1 MRIVIAPDSFKGS
14 MSSLTAAQ
22 AINCGI
28 KEVFPDAETILV
40 PMADGGEGTVEAL
53 ANILNG
59 QEVTVDGIS
68 DPLGRPI
75 RAAYSW
81 VESTSTAIIETAS
94 ASGLPLLEE
103 SELDPDHA
111 STYGTGELIKHALD
125 KKARKIILGLGGSAT
140 VDAGTGCFE
149 ALGVQFRDQ
158 KGERI
163 KANGATLA
171 HISTIDLTS
180 LDSRLKD
187 VEVVVASDVTNP
199 LLGEEGAISVF
210 GPQKGVS
217 DITRFEA
224 GMNNYANRVSEKI
237 GMNLENSEGSGA
249 AGGFGFSLLA
259 FLDPIFMSGF
269 SLIAEHSCLKEQMK
283 SSHLVITGEGKL
295 DSQTLY
301 GKVPSGISELAK
313 SVNVPAIAFAGTSTI
328 IEDKEKGIMTVLPI
342 IDEPMELKEAIR
354 RGPDLLYRASKRFM
368 TLYQWISEEK
378 GE

>member
-22 AINCGI
+22 AINRGI

-53 ANILNG
+53 ATILNG
-59 QEVTVDGIS
+59 QEVAVDGIS

-75 RAAYSW
+75 RATYSW

-94 ASGLPLLEE
+94 ASGLPLLKE
-103 SELDPDHA
+103 SELDPDQA

-158 KGERI
+158 SGERI
-163 KANGATLA
+163 KATGAKLA
-171 HISTIDLTS
+171 HISSIDLTL

-187 VEVVVASDVTNP
+187 VEIVVASDVTNP

-224 GMNNYANRVSEKI
+224 GMNNYASRVSEKI

-328 IEDKEKGIMTVLPI
+328 LEDKEKGIMTVLPI

>member
-22 AINCGI
+22 AINRGI
-28 KEVFPDAETILV
+28 KEVVPDAETILV

-53 ANILNG
+53 ATILNG

-75 RAAYSW
+75 RATYSW
-81 VESTSTAIIETAS
+81 VKSTSTAIIETAS
-94 ASGLPLLEE
+94 ASGLPLLKE
-103 SELDPDHA
+103 SELDPDQA

-163 KANGATLA
+163 KATGATLA
-171 HISTIDLTS
+171 HISSIDLS
-180 LDSRLKD
+180 LLDSRLKD
-187 VEVVVASDVTNP
+187 VEVVVASDVTNS
-199 LLGEEGAISVF
+199 LLGEEGAITVF
-210 GPQKGVS
+210 GPQKGVR

-224 GMNNYANRVSEKI
+224 GMNNYASRVSEKI

-269 SLIAEHSCLKEQMK
+269 SLIAEHSCLKEQMR

-328 IEDKEKGIMTVLPI
+328 LEDKEKGIMTVLPI